1 MLISHV
7 RKFIYLKT
15 YKTAGT
21 SVEIYFEPWCLEP
34 GTEMA
39 PRHFREAA
47 ISQWGIVG
55 ARGFLN
61 ETWYHHMPSEE
72 VRALVGK
79 ELWSE
84 YFKFCVIRNPVDMVV
99 SHFWYRLAPP
109 VRELL
114 AQADFL
120 VVRKTFAEWIRLA
133 SLPMNRPIYTID
145 GSVAVDY
152 FIRFENLEADLKEV
166 CERTGVPWEPDLLG
180 RYKGDYRV
188 RNEHFTEYYTPAA
201 LARVVEELAWEV
213 DYFGYS

>member
-1 MLISHV
+1 
-7 RKFIYLKT
+7 
-15 YKTAGT
+15 
-21 SVEIYFEPWCLEP
+21 
-34 GTEMA
+34 
-39 PRHFREAA
+39 
-47 ISQWGIVG
+47 
-55 ARGFLN
+55 
-61 ETWYHHMPSEE
+61 
-72 VRALVGK
+72 
-79 ELWSE
+79 
-84 YFKFCVIRNPVDMVV
+84 
-99 SHFWYRLAPP
+99 
-109 VRELL
+109 L